1 VKGKETLIEMKLFF
15 EAAVERGTVATSAK
29 VALIVG
35 SVLAL
40 INYGDRI
47 LLYGDMQA
55 LDWFKLAVT
64 YCVPYC
70 VATYGAA
77 RYATRHAR
85 NSGGKKTADST

>member
-1 VKGKETLIEMKLFF
+1 MKLFF
-15 EAAVERGTVATSAK
+15 EAAVERGTAATSVK
-29 VALIVG
+29 VALFVG
-35 SVLAL
+35 SILAL

-47 LLYGDMQA
+47 LLYGDMRP

-77 RYATRHAR
+77 RYATRHAGDEK
-85 NSGGKKTADST
+85 NKTPKGSVSP

>member
-1 VKGKETLIEMKLFF
+1 MKPFF
-15 EAAVERGTVATSAK
+15 VAATERSTVRTSARI
-29 VALIVG
+29 ALVVG

-47 LLYGDMQA
+47 FISYDMRP
-55 LDWFKLAVT
+55 LDWIKLAVT

-77 RYATRHAR
+77 RYAVRHR
-85 NSGGKKTADST
+85 TEIMEKKP